1 MKSLFNTLSLLQAY
15 EQAIDESIICSIT
28 DTTGVIKHVNKKFCE
43 ISKYS
48 ANELIGQNH
57 RIINSGFHSKEFFKT
72 MWQTIGIGD
81 VYHNEIKNKAKD
93 QTYYWVDTV
102 IVPIKAEKGKV
113 TLYLSLRTLITERK
127 QLQKEKERYVSS
139 LETLLVM
146 TSNNMK
152 KPLSNC
158 LKQMN
163 IFNAEKLSSKS
174 ELKPIVDNLKLST
187 SELTDFMRELEVFIR
202 DMKSKTEYNNELT
215 VSPTN
220 SFEEK

>member
-57 RIINSGFHSKEFFKT
+57 RIINSGFHSKFFFKT
-72 MWQTIGIGD
+72 MWQTIGRGD
-81 VYHNEIKNKAKD
+81 VYRNEIKNKAKD

-102 IVPIKAEKGKV
+102 IVPIKDEKGKV
-113 TLYLSLRTLITERK
+113 ILYLSLRTLITERK
-127 QLQKEKERYVSS
+127 QLQKEKEQYVSS

-163 IFNAEKLSSKS
+163 IFNAEKSSSKS
-174 ELKPIVDNLKLST
+174 ELKQIVDNLKLST
-187 SELTDFMRELEVFIR
+187 SELIDFMRELEVFIR
-202 DMKSKTEYNNELT
+202 DMKSKT
-215 VSPTN
+215 
-220 SFEEK
+220 